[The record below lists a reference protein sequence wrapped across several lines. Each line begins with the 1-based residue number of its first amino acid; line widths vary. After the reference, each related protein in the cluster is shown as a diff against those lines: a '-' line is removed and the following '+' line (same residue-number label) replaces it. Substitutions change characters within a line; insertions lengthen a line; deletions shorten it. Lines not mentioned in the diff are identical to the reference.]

1 VKVSIN
7 QDRCIGSGQC
17 VMIACEVFDQNEE
30 GLVVLLDEDP
40 PETVRNRVRQ
50 AAQNCPTRVISLT
63 E

>member
-1 VKVSIN
+1 
-7 QDRCIGSGQC
+7 
-17 VMIACEVFDQNEE
+17 MIACEVFDQNEE
-30 GLVVLLDEDP
+30 GLVVLLDDDP